1 MYDINDDEL
10 KEMYENQGKSD
21 VLLGKGISPNDSLS
35 SLTQEKFIV
44 LNEKASLREVID
56 NLQRFHIGCVLLE
69 NDNIISGIF
78 TERDIVQNIVGNRHN
93 LEETRIVDFMTKSPD
108 TLYREDPIAFALNKM
123 ISGGYRHIPIVDENE
138 KPIGVI
144 AMQDIINH
152 LGNYYHENIQYKS
165 IIIFSIGIYH
175 RTYERS
181 ECSAGLPHLWRL
193 FLYPSQSN

>member
-21 VLLGKGISPNDSLS
+21 VILGKGISPNDPLS

-44 LNEKASLREVID
+44 LNEQATLREVID

-69 NDNIISGIF
+69 NNHKISGIF

-93 LEETRIVDFMTKSPD
+93 LEEAHIVDFMTKSPD
-108 TLYREDPIAFALNKM
+108 TLHSEDPIAFALNKM
-123 ISGGYRHIPIVDENE
+123 ISGGYRHIPIVDTNN
-138 KPIGVI
+138 KPTGVI

-152 LGNYYHENIQYKS
+152 LGNYFFDDIVN
-165 IIIFSIGIYH
+165 
-175 RTYERS
+175 
-181 ECSAGLPHLWRL
+181 LPPTPLRD
-193 FLYPSQSN
+193 QTQREGG